1 MNVKVIGS
9 GSSGN
14 CYRIDDGC
22 TAILLDAGLPLR
34 EIQKGLDFHLSD
46 ISAALISHSHGDHS
60 KAVKDLLARGVDI
73 YASIE
78 TLKEIGVQG
87 PGTHPI
93 AATVGK
99 PFQVESFSVM
109 PFDVHHDVRNL
120 GYLVGSHATGE
131 RLVYITDTYYT
142 DYTFPD
148 VTHWMIECNYV
159 TDILEHNVADGAIPQ
174 TVAHRIPQSHM
185 SLETVCELFKTND
198 MKAAKEIYL
207 LHCSD
212 GNGDAERMKKAV
224 QEIAGCPVYVA

>member
-1 MNVKVIGS
+1 MVS
-9 GSSGN
+9 
-14 CYRIDDGC
+14 DGH
-22 TAILLDAGLPLR
+22 TAVLLDAGLPLR
-34 EIQKGLDFHLSD
+34 AIQRGLNYHLSD
-46 ISAALISHSHGDHS
+46 ITAALISHSHGDHS
-60 KAVKDLLARGVDI
+60 KAVKDLRERGIDI
-73 YASIE
+73 YASAE
-78 TLKEIGVQG
+78 TLKEIGIDG
-87 PGTHPI
+87 PGTYPV
-93 AATVGK
+93 AAVCGKAFHVGT
-99 PFQVESFSVM
+99 FSVM

-120 GYLVGSHATGE
+120 GYLLSGVNGE

-159 TDILEHNVADGAIPQ
+159 TDILEHNAATGAIPQ
-174 TVAHRIPQSHM
+174 AVAHRIPQSHM
-185 SLETVCELFKTND
+185 SLETVCELFRAND